1 MATKIRKMKE
11 EIPTIDTA
19 LITIQVG
26 ADEFGFDTAN
36 KLTVEVQTE
45 DTDAVKLV
53 VKGILRAQ
61 KKAKK
66 TVTGHTLTLSDNVFS
81 PELVKVLQGG
91 TIERESDGTIKSYTP
106 PCAGSADSGEKFIL
120 NAYSAQYDAGGNI
133 VRYEKISYP
142 NCTGNPVALNSE
154 DGAFRA
160 PEYTI
165 DSAPSN
171 GEAPYSITYVA
182 DLPELVDES
191 KLDPAP

>member
-26 ADEFGFDTAN
+26 SDEFGFDTAN
-36 KLTVEVQTE
+36 KLSVEVQTE

-81 PELVKVLQGG
+81 PELVKILQGG

-106 PCAGSADSGEKFIL
+106 PVAGSADSGEKFTL
-120 NAYSAQYDAGGNI
+120 NAYTAQYDAGGNI

-171 GEAPYSITYVA
+171 GEAPYSITYVT

-191 KLDPAP
+191 ELDPTP